1 MWNTEA
7 PPPFLVQCTA
17 QWPSGAEDPR
27 LVWYHISHI
36 RMRLSIQTFI
46 SQSSSFIWICSF
58 GIVPTV
64 QLYQTESVPPLS
76 VELSIKASVSSISL
90 VHAANR
96 CIHRVNG
103 AMVATERRLGRGN
116 RTQRGRNKCR
126 KIFLLYA
133 CPRTHKM
140 FTVSHSTLGWSL
152 VTGDWRCCEPSMVC
166 SVYIAGV
173 HRTQWH
179 RFIPQTC

>member
-1 MWNTEA
+1 M
-7 PPPFLVQCTA
+7 TA
-17 QWPSGAEDPR
+17 
-27 LVWYHISHI
+27 
-36 RMRLSIQTFI
+36 LSIWIFI

-76 VELSIKASVSSISL
+76 VELSIKASVSSSSL

-96 CIHRVNG
+96 CIHRANG

-166 SVYIAGV
+166 SVYIIAGV

>member
-1 MWNTEA
+1 M
-7 PPPFLVQCTA
+7 TA
-17 QWPSGAEDPR
+17 
-27 LVWYHISHI
+27 
-36 RMRLSIQTFI
+36 LSIQIFI

-76 VELSIKASVSSISL
+76 VELSIKASVSSSSL

-152 VTGDWRCCEPSMVC
+152 VTGDWNVVSHRWFAVCTLQRCTEHSD
-166 SVYIAGV
+166 IALF
-173 HRTQWH
+173 HRRVNISQLY
-179 RFIPQTC
+179 